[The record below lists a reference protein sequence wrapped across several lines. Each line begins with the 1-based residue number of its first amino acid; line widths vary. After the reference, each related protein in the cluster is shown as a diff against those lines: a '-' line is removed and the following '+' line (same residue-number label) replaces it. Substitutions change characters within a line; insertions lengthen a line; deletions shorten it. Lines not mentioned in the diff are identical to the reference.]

1 MTVAVGVMVPLVCM
15 LGFWQL
21 DRGAE
26 KRRYQE
32 VLFARMAAPA
42 VAPPDAGQLEP
53 FVRIRLEGEFE
64 EQRYFLVDNQIADGK
79 VGYWVVHSF
88 SAADGR
94 RWLVNRGWFPAGLR
108 RESLPAVPAPS
119 GPVVTV
125 GVAWP
130 ETGLVPLLAAGRRP
144 DGAPFR
150 EWHGC
155 GDSPGG
161 QAAGR
166 APAGAAGRWL

>member
-130 ETGLVPLLAAGRRP
+130 APTTAARR
-144 DGAPFR
+144 R
-150 EWHGC
+150 C
-155 GDSPGG
+155 GPSSGVSSSST
-161 QAAGR
+161 
-166 APAGAAGRWL
+166 